1 VVYILEI
8 DNCITERD
16 LTDFI
21 RNYGTLFD
29 LLLGVFS
36 ASVVLLLA
44 QMLTVSPQGDSMGK
58 AANRV
63 PVTDRQVL
71 RYTGCRSNKHGWL
84 WLSLLEEDVLQ
95 TQHSWICNACY
106 RRCKAAPTTLLHSAC
121 MLCAVIE
128 SMYIHS

>member
-84 WLSLLEEDVLQ
+84 WLSLLEEDVLD
-95 TQHSWICNACY
+95 S
-106 RRCKAAPTTLLHSAC
+106 TLMNMYCVLQATYSRSHNFWYSAC
-121 MLCAVIE
+121 MLCAVID